1 MKTPI
6 TTLDNGA
13 VCIFAEKKESHLAQ
27 IFVGFRVGSNNEIDG
42 ERGLAHFYEHM
53 CFKGTKKYPTG
64 KKLLD
69 SLYSLGSVVNAFTSN
84 GITAYYALTP
94 SKEIYKAMS
103 VMADM
108 ANNPLF
114 PEEEIE
120 KEKGVVLA
128 EMKMYEDD
136 PVSVSAD
143 IMNTQLYKGTPA
155 EHPVLGYANDV
166 SHITRERFVDFYN
179 TYYTASNM
187 VIVVAGNFDVQK
199 AKKHTSSVFGDIQK
213 GKKRKEIP
221 IQANKKGK
229 RVVVVS
235 KKVEQCVVRI
245 SFPCVPVSS
254 KESVFIESMV
264 YILAS
269 GLSSRLAQRV
279 REEMGA
285 CYYINGEYC
294 SFGTSYGE
302 IDFSAGI
309 DVSRIKEVMLAIIEE
324 IRLLKKECVGTDEL
338 KKLINNKKRSISTR
352 TESTGT
358 IAYHAFSSYIHFGK
372 VKKEREMYK
381 ELQRITPEKIRNAAQ
396 RFLTTKEMRIN
407 VVGPVKNKKNI
418 ETFLKTLRI

>member
-1 MKTPI
+1 MKTHI

-13 VCIFAEKKESHLAQ
+13 VCVFAEKKEGALVK
-27 IFVGFRVGSNNEIDG
+27 IFVGFRVGSNNENDG

-53 CFKGTKKYPTG
+53 CFKGTKKHPTG

-69 SLYSLGSVVNAFTSN
+69 SFYSLGSVVNAFTSN

-94 SKEIYKAMS
+94 SKEIYKVMS

-108 ANNPLF
+108 AKNPLF
-114 PEEEIE
+114 PEKEIE
-120 KEKGVVLA
+120 KEKRVVLA

-143 IMNTQLYKGTPA
+143 VMSAQLYKGTPA
-155 EHPVLGYANDV
+155 EHPVLGYAKDI

-187 VIVVAGNFDVQK
+187 VIVVAGNFDVKK
-199 AKKHTSSVFGDIQK
+199 AKKHIASVFGDIKK
-213 GKKRKEIP
+213 GKKIKKISIE
-221 IQANKKGK
+221 ANKKGK

-254 KESVFIESMV
+254 KEAIFIESMI

-302 IDFSAGI
+302 IDFSTGI
-309 DVSRIKEVMLAIIEE
+309 DVSRIKEVVLAIVEE
-324 IRLLKKECVGTDEL
+324 FRLFKKECIGADEL
-338 KKLINNKKRSISTR
+338 KKIN
-352 TESTGT
+352 
-358 IAYHAFSSYIHFGK
+358 
-372 VKKEREMYK
+372 
-381 ELQRITPEKIRNAAQ
+381 
-396 RFLTTKEMRIN
+396 
-407 VVGPVKNKKNI
+407 
-418 ETFLKTLRI
+418 